1 MRGFG
6 CALFYF
12 QEEEKM
18 KKVLAVILAAV
29 MLLSFAS
36 CGGEAAGKVN
46 LEELLVAEKW
56 VNVFNRYEIVEFDTG
71 NYGENAVGYYS
82 SFEWK
87 AIDNESVEGY
97 STYDGDR
104 VFKYVLTE
112 FEGVN
117 ALYNPAR
124 KEYYVQESVYDGI
137 RENLVFP
144 TYIAYGIVSMKDGNK
159 DIITASELHCI
170 EENYI
175 SYKEQYLDAKV
186 TVVGEITKIT
196 SKTITIGEHSSFPNC
211 WTIHD
216 LNLNYDLSE
225 FEIGDVVVATGII
238 EREFAAYVDVGENT
252 TIKHYEG

>member
-1 MRGFG
+1 M
-6 CALFYF
+6 
-12 QEEEKM
+12 EKF
-18 KKVLAVILAAV
+18 LAVILAV
-29 MLLSFAS
+29 IMLLSFAA

-56 VNVFNRYEIVEFDTG
+56 INVYNRYDIVQFDIG
-71 NYGENAVGYYS
+71 NYGESETGYYS

-104 VFKYVLTE
+104 IFKYVFTE

-117 ALYNPAR
+117 ALYNPAG

-144 TYIAYGIVSMKDGNK
+144 TYIAYGTVSMKDGNK
-159 DIITASELHCI
+159 DIITATELRYI
-170 EENYI
+170 VDTNYNN
-175 SYKEQYLDAKV
+175 YKEKYLDAKV

-196 SKTITIGEHSSFPNC
+196 SKTITIGEYESFPNC
-211 WTIHD
+211 WIIHD
-216 LNLNYDLSE
+216 LDFNYDLSE

-252 TIKHYEG
+252 TIKLYEG